1 MAMKRSQNI
10 HDENEHLLSRQMPE
24 IQASEGSGGVIP
36 AGIAPPNMV
45 PELEYQADSKLH
57 NSFMQ
62 CPKCCNCNSGC
73 SHYGH
78 GHFDDNGNYIGPK
91 K

>member
-1 MAMKRSQNI
+1 MAANRSQNI
-10 HDENEHLLSRQMPE
+10 HDENERLLSRQMPE
-24 IQASEGSGGVIP
+24 IQASEGSAGVNP

-62 CPKCCNCNSGC
+62 CPRCCNCNSGC
-73 SHYGH
+73 SYCGH
-78 GHFDDNGNYIGPK
+78 GHFDEYGTYIGPEK
-91 K
+91 